1 MQEPTWGSTLAVMN
15 SGFAYRDRIGPEAE
29 GESVLAYLTR
39 RYRHTAEAEWRSR
52 IAAGEVIVGEAAAEP
67 ATVLRRGQ
75 SLVWRRPPW
84 PEPTV
89 PLAFAVLYRDEWLMA
104 VAKPRGLPTVPN
116 GGFLEHTLL
125 HVVRRLA
132 PRAVP
137 LHRLG
142 RGTSGI
148 VLFALTAGARP
159 PVLGAWREGRV
170 DKTYRALV
178 TGVPRRQSFSVAT
191 PIGPVPHPRLG
202 QVHAASPRGK
212 PALSHVRV
220 LARHP
225 DQSVVELRIPTG
237 RPHQIRIHL
246 AVAGHPLVGD
256 PVYGCGGALLP
267 EPGLPGDGGY
277 RLHAHRLVLDHPF
290 TGRRLELE
298 CSPPEVLRDP

>member
-1 MQEPTWGSTLAVMN
+1 MKTN
-15 SGFAYRDRIGPEAE
+15 SGFVYRDRIGPDA
-29 GESVLAYLTR
+29 GGQSVLAYLTG
-39 RYRHTAEAEWRSR
+39 RYRHTPEAEWRSR
-52 IAAGEVIVGEAAAEP
+52 IAAGEVWLEEAAAEP
-67 ATVLRRGQ
+67 ATLLRRGQ

-84 PEPTV
+84 QEPAV
-89 PLAFAVLYRDEWLMA
+89 PAAFAVLYRDESLMA
-104 VAKPRGLPTVPN
+104 VAKPRGLPTVPA

-125 HVVRRLA
+125 HLVRGST

-148 VLFALTAGARP
+148 VLFALTADARRA
-159 PVLGAWREGRV
+159 VSGAWREGRV

-178 TGVPRRQSFSVAT
+178 AGVPREDAFSVGS
-191 PIGPVPHPRLG
+191 PIGPVPHPRLRL
-202 QVHAASPRGK
+202 VHAASPRGK
-212 PALSHVRV
+212 AALSHVRV
-220 LARHP
+220 LARRG
-225 DQSVVELRIPTG
+225 DRAVVEVRIPTG

-256 PVYGCGGALLP
+256 PMYGCGGTLLR

-277 RLHAHRLVLDHPF
+277 RLHAHRLALDHPF

-298 CSPPEVLRDP
+298 CAPPEVLRDPS

>member
-1 MQEPTWGSTLAVMN
+1 MN
-15 SGFAYRDRIGPEAE
+15 AGFVYRDRIGPEA
-29 GESVLAYLTR
+29 GGQSVLAYLTG
-39 RYRHTAEAEWRSR
+39 RYRHTSEAEWRGR
-52 IAAGEVIVGEAAAEP
+52 IAAGEVWLEEAAAEA
-67 ATVLRRGQ
+67 ATLLRRGQ

-84 PEPTV
+84 QEPAV
-89 PLAFAVLYRDEWLMA
+89 PLAYAVLHRDESLMA
-104 VAKPRGLPTVPN
+104 VAKPRGLPTVPA

-125 HVVRRLA
+125 HLVRGST

-148 VLFALTAGARP
+148 VLFALTPGARRA
-159 PVLGAWREGRV
+159 VFGAWREGRV

-178 TGVPRRQSFSVAT
+178 AGVPRAESFSVES

-202 QVHAASPRGK
+202 LVHAASPRGK

-220 LARHP
+220 LARHG
-225 DQSVVELRIPTG
+225 DRAVVEVRIPTG

-256 PVYGCGGALLP
+256 PMYGCGGTLLP

-277 RLHAHRLVLDHPF
+277 RLHAHRLALGHPF

-298 CSPPEVLRDP
+298 CAPPKELRGPS